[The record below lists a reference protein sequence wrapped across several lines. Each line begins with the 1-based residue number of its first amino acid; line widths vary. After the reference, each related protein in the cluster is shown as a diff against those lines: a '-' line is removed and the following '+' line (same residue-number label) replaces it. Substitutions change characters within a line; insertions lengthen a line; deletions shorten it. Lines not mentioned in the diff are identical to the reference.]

1 MINALTRVGGAAL
14 VASAL
19 FLTAGCSSTEAPTDS
34 GAAGHNFGDCD
45 ITENPTVHELT
56 PLKSGALTVAASLPY
71 PAGYRGNTLEDVD
84 GGYMYCLV
92 AEIANR
98 AGLERVE
105 LVNAPFEA
113 LVTAKASNFD
123 MAVWDIIVT
132 PERESVVDFSTPY
145 NTYQTGVLVRAGSD
159 LTEAS
164 IKDSV
169 VGVLAGSR
177 QQSLVD
183 DQLHP
188 KEVRVFNSN
197 DDLFNALLAKQLDVA
212 LNDTATV
219 KPRAAASD
227 GKLEVIAQ
235 YEVGG
240 DVAALF
246 PKGSP
251 NLAPTDEIL
260 ADMREDGTLDKI
272 MSRWLNEI
280 LGGDPT
286 ALPVWAA

>member
-1 MINALTRVGGAAL
+1 MITALSRVGGAAL
-14 VASAL
+14 LASAL
-19 FLTAGCSSTEAPTDS
+19 LLTAGCSSSNAPETGES
-34 GAAGHNFGDCD
+34 GAANFGDCD
-45 ITENPTVHELT
+45 ITENPKTHKMT
-56 PLKSGALTVAASLPY
+56 PLKDGALTVAASLPY

-98 AGLERVE
+98 AGLSEVK

-113 LVTAKASNFD
+113 LVTAKSSNFD
-123 MAVWDIIVT
+123 LAVWDIIVT

-145 NTYQTGVLVRAGSD
+145 NTYQTGVLVRTDSGV
-159 LTEAS
+159 TEES

-177 QQSLVD
+177 QQTLVD
-183 DQLHP
+183 GQLHP

-197 DDLFNALLAKQLDVA
+197 DDLFNALLAKQLDVV

-219 KPRAAASD
+219 MPRAAASD

-246 PKGSP
+246 PKGSA

-286 ALPVWAA
+286 ALAVWTA